1 MELSPRR
8 LTLLWVV
15 VGLMVASSVTVAY
28 LRQGPEAVT
37 MDAAVEQF
45 HRDKEAG
52 GPTGTSIAPDG
63 SPVPDAAPEADAG
76 PGAVAPTGPA
86 ATGGGSSQTT
96 RNSETGAPP
105 PRPVQE
111 GEGVY
116 PHTTTGYEETDAMGG
131 SRHDY
136 PSETPVAHRRT
147 DCGLITRW
155 QPLKE
160 RWDESSF
167 CQVDQ
172 ALEIRTFTTYHEF
185 FQKGDRQDY
194 RCPPGSVVFDR
205 REPAGA
211 SWMWNCD
218 TAKASIDT
226 QTRVIGIEQ
235 MTIEGVTMDTV
246 HMHYESRLSG
256 ATEGTQVQD
265 RWIEPDSGL
274 VVRVKSEMTAQTDSP
289 FGRVGYEEQYDI
301 TMKSLKPRT

>member
-1 MELSPRR
+1 MELSRR
-8 LTLLWVV
+8 QLFVLWGV
-15 VGLMVASSVTVAY
+15 VGALVVSSVAVAY
-28 LRQGPEAVT
+28 LRKGPEAVT
-37 MDAAVEQF
+37 IEAAVEQF
-45 HRDKEAG
+45 HRDLESG
-52 GPTGTSIAPDG
+52 GVTGTSIAPDA
-63 SPVPDAAPEADAG
+63 SAPEAATTPSPE
-76 PGAVAPTGPA
+76 PGASPAPGPAPTA
-86 ATGGGSSQTT
+86 GGSSPTT
-96 RNSETGAPP
+96 RGPEAAPA
-105 PRPVQE
+105 PRAPRQ

-116 PHTTTGYEETDAMGG
+116 PHATKGYEETDAMGG

-147 DCGLITRW
+147 DCGVITRW

-218 TAKASIDT
+218 TGKSSIDT
-226 QTRVIGIEQ
+226 QTTVVGVEP
-235 MTIEGVTMDTV
+235 MTIDGVTMDTV

-256 ATEGTQVQD
+256 STAGTQVQD
-265 RWIEPDSGL
+265 RWIEPNSGF
-274 VVRVKSEMTAQTDSP
+274 VVRIKSDLTAQTDSP
-289 FGRVGYEEQYDI
+289 FGRVGYEEHYELR
-301 TMKSLKPRT
+301 MNSLKPRT

>member
-1 MELSPRR
+1 MDLSRRR
-8 LTLLWVV
+8 LIVLWGV
-15 VGLMVASSVTVAY
+15 VGALIVSSVAVAY
-28 LRQGPEAVT
+28 LRKGPEAVT
-37 MDAAVEQF
+37 IDAAVEQF
-45 HRDKEAG
+45 HRDLETG
-52 GPTGTSIAPDG
+52 DPTGTSIAT
-63 SPVPDAAPEADAG
+63 DAAVPEADTAPSAD
-76 PGAVAPTGPA
+76 PGAAATPGPAPTA
-86 ATGGGSSQTT
+86 AGRSSPTT
-96 RNSETGAPP
+96 RAPGASPAPRP
-105 PRPVQE
+105 PRE

-116 PHTTTGYEETDAMGG
+116 PHATKGYEETDALGG

-185 FQKGDRQDY
+185 FQKGDQQNY

-218 TAKASIDT
+218 TGNASIDT
-226 QTRVIGIEQ
+226 QTTVVGVEP

-256 ATEGTQVQD
+256 ATAGTQVQD
-265 RWIEPDSGL
+265 RWIEPNSGF
-274 VVRVKSEMTAQTDSP
+274 VVRIKSDLTAQTDGP
-289 FGRVGYEEQYDI
+289 FGRVGYEEHYELR
-301 TMKSLKPRT
+301 MNSLKPRT